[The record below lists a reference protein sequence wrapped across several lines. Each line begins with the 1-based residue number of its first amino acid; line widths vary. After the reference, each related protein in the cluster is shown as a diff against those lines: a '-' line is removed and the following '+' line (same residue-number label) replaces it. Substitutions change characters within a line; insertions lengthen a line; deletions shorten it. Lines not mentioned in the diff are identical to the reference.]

1 MKKVLFLMF
10 LLFLMVL
17 GTANV
22 RAQVRIGGN
31 TAPSAAA
38 VLDLNA
44 TDLTNNGTGGLTL
57 PRVSLGALS
66 GTSANLNGAAPLTG
80 MLVYNTNSTLG
91 VGVYFWNGSQWVLI
105 SGNGVVGNALMDTI
119 AGGGLNKTGTGTAI
133 SPYKVGIN
141 AGGVV
146 TGMIADGAV
155 TGIKIAT
162 VRADSGLYLM
172 SNGSTWAATPR
183 FTNGYTLPVS
193 YTALTPQSVTW
204 SKVFDQLVPI
214 TLVANKHTGIVVTG
228 IVPTDFCY
236 ASSQNYLL
244 IAWAATNSIIVVS
257 LHGYSSSGLSVEL
270 KCYRPSL

>member
-146 TGMIADGAV
+146 TGMIANGAV
-155 TGIKIAT
+155 TGQKIAT
-162 VRADSGLYLM
+162 VPADSGQFLM
-172 SNGSTWAATPR
+172 SNGTIWLPAIRFGNTHNNMVAGAASTVTPMTVSLIYNNGVNVDFYPNTISVVRIPGVLPGDLCYAGGAGMMPLIEVAAADTVWVASMQGHR
-183 FTNGYTLPVS
+183 ATFGVWFRCLR
-193 YTALTPQSVTW
+193 LTP
-204 SKVFDQLVPI
+204 
-214 TLVANKHTGIVVTG
+214 
-228 IVPTDFCY
+228 
-236 ASSQNYLL
+236 
-244 IAWAATNSIIVVS
+244 
-257 LHGYSSSGLSVEL
+257 
-270 KCYRPSL
+270 